1 MSEFTKQTVVT
12 KELNNVPVAQNSVKS
27 VTKTKLS
34 NTQQIEQ
41 ILYFALGAL
50 EVLLAFRFVLKLTG
64 ASPSSS
70 FVQFIYNLSGVFILP
85 FEGIFRRAVSQGIE
99 TASII
104 EPATLVA
111 LVVYAILVW
120 GIIVLI
126 RMLSGEAQPE

>member
-27 VTKTKLS
+27 ITKTKLS

-120 GIIVLI
+120 GIIALI

>member
-120 GIIVLI
+120 GIIALI